1 MATISQDLKNVSPVC
16 PSCFPE
22 DIETNCNVL
31 KMLWQW
37 IYCFMQKKIALPR
50 VCVAWTNIQ
59 GTTYLAIPVDKK
71 IPANY
76 KCQVDL
82 FINGVLIGVNGEFS
96 EAETWAWDYDPIN
109 HRIQIISTIAGQDP
123 IPVGTPE
130 KPCRAKLHIYPCDVV
145 ENIVNCT
152 MNVPKPC

>member
-1 MATISQDLKNVSPVC
+1 MATISQDLKNLSPVC

-22 DIETNCNVL
+22 DIATNCSVL
-31 KMLWQW
+31 KMIWQW
-37 IYCFMQKKIALPR
+37 LYCFMQKKIALPR

-59 GTTYLAIPVDKK
+59 GTTYLAIPEDKK

-96 EAETWAWDYDPIN
+96 EAETWAWDYK
-109 HRIQIISTIAGQDP
+109 S
-123 IPVGTPE
+123 
-130 KPCRAKLHIYPCDVV
+130 
-145 ENIVNCT
+145 
-152 MNVPKPC
+152 

>member
-1 MATISQDLKNVSPVC
+1 
-16 PSCFPE
+16 
-22 DIETNCNVL
+22 
-31 KMLWQW
+31 
-37 IYCFMQKKIALPR
+37 MQKKIALPR

-59 GTTYLAIPVDKK
+59 GTTYLAIPEDKK

-76 KCQVDL
+76 KCQVDF

-109 HRIQIISTIAGQDP
+109 HRIQIISTISGQDP

-145 ENIVNCT
+145 ENIVNCN
-152 MNVPKPC
+152 MNIPKPC